1 MVVIDAMGLLCPV
14 PVIMTRNAIRE
25 FPPEGGVVQ
34 VLVDNEVATE
44 NLKKMADS
52 KGYGYEMEKV
62 ADKSYKVTITVGAGK
77 KEEVKP
83 EPKAPVQATGE
94 GLVVAI
100 GQNQMGHGS
109 EELGKI
115 LIKGFIFSLSQLD
128 VPPKAIVFFNSGVK
142 LTLKDSNTLDDLKAL
157 EAKGCKIRVCG
168 TCTNFFECKDDVAV
182 GEIVNMYDIV
192 DTMSGAQS
200 VINI

>member
-1 MVVIDAMGLLCPV
+1 MKVIDAMGLLCPV
-14 PVIMTRNAIRE
+14 PVIMARNAIRE
-25 FPPEGGVVQ
+25 FPQEGGVVR

-62 ADKSYKVTITVGAGK
+62 ADRNYKVTITVGEGQAQ
-77 KEEVKP
+77 EEKP
-83 EPKAPVQATGE
+83 QAAAPSQARGD

-128 VPPKAIVFFNSGVK
+128 VPPKSVVFFNSGVK
-142 LTLKDSNTLDDLKAL
+142 LTLKDANTLDDLKAL
-157 EAKGCKIRVCG
+157 EAKGCKIKVCG
-168 TCTNFFECKDDVAV
+168 TCTDFFKVKDDVSV

-192 DTMSGAQS
+192 DTMSGAQT